1 MSVFDRV
8 DSGIRLSRGK
18 FDLSHRKIYDCN
30 MGELIPVLCKLMMP
44 SDSWIV
50 KNAALIRFMPMF
62 APELTDVSM
71 YVHYFFTP
79 LRLLS
84 KYFHS
89 VYGSEDD
96 LMAIITGGEGLYDD
110 ENDESEVSTASFP
123 LEPSFTVNKWSFADY
138 LGLPVGKTVDNVPR
152 FWADLFAIIYN
163 EFYRNEVL
171 QDKVTNFTLNSS
183 LLCRN
188 WARDLFT
195 SCLPTQQK
203 GTAPALPISGT
214 TTAIFDGSQRIDSSS
229 ATTLISD
236 SPNTLQA
243 NMSGATS
250 LTVGNNT
257 VPDAL
262 GRLNGAFGKFKVT
275 NLNNNSVD
283 LSNAGTFDVADI
295 RNVFGIQR
303 ILERANRCGS
313 RYSEYIQSTFGIN
326 AGDTRLSRPEFL
338 GGTSSRIIVSQV
350 LQTSATQANS
360 PQGNMSGHG
369 IGYSKGGIKK
379 YTAKEWGVLWG
390 IACIM
395 PKPSYS
401 QGISREMTLKSRFDF
416 FNPSMQNFSEQPVY
430 NYELAVL
437 NDGHDKDVF
446 GFQGIFNYL
455 RTENDKFCGSF
466 RDNLAFWHLGR
477 KFTDRPNLNSDFITC
492 DPSETTR
499 IFNGTDPT
507 KYKNILVDFGNII
520 TAYRPMPYHA
530 VPGLIDHN

>member
-30 MGELIPVLCKLMMP
+30 MGELIPVLAKIMMP

-62 APELTDVSM
+62 APELTDVTM

-110 ENDESEVSTASFP
+110 EEQTSDVSTASFP
-123 LEPSFTVNKWSFADY
+123 LEPEFTVQKWSFADY
-138 LGLPVGKTVDNVPR
+138 LGLPVGKKVDMVPR
-152 FWADLFAIIYN
+152 FWSDLFAIIYN

-171 QDKVTNFTLNSS
+171 QEKVTDFTLNSP
-183 LLCRN
+183 LLHRN

-203 GTAPALPISGT
+203 GTAPALPLSGT
-214 TTAIFDGSQRIDSSS
+214 TRADFTNSVLPDSTVSSS
-229 ATTLISD
+229 RSTVYLDSTVNQLGSNAGSD
-236 SPNTLQA
+236 SLNPNLKTAL
-243 NMSGATS
+243 NK
-250 LTVGNNT
+250 NT
-257 VPDAL
+257 VDFA
-262 GRLNGAFGKFKVT
+262 
-275 NLNNNSVD
+275 D
-283 LSNAGTFDVADI
+283 AGTFDVADI

-326 AGDTRLSRPEFL
+326 AGDIRLSRPEFL
-338 GGTSSRIIVSQV
+338 GGTTARIVVSQV
-350 LQTSATQANS
+350 LQTSATQDNS

-390 IACIM
+390 IASIM

-401 QGISREMTLKSRFDF
+401 QGVPREMTLKSRFDF

-437 NDGHDKDVF
+437 NDDHDKDVF

-455 RTENDKFCGSF
+455 RTEQDKFCGSF

-477 KFTDRPNLNSDFITC
+477 KFDERPNLNSDFITC
-492 DPSETTR
+492 DPAETTR
-499 IFNGTDPT
+499 IFNGTDPN